1 MVWRHGMRCGAR
13 RDRGRHSTW
22 TRARLLAVVVAIV
35 ALAACGGDA
44 GRVAG
49 FPLTSQVL
57 RTVRGERP
65 FALRLGDAT
74 AHASCAPAD
83 TGRLVPSVSCA
94 ALSRASVDSLIVLT
108 GVVKRAMTA
117 TPSPDALWAQAL
129 LDLLSPARD
138 PRQLDRVIARLR
150 DVQGREP
157 LGAPERAAVA
167 NHLAIAHMVRAA
179 LREDARD
186 LFAALDYV
194 EQAAAADSSGG
205 ALRFNRAMLHGQM
218 GTIRRARQEWGR
230 LLAVE
235 RDAGWRAEGER
246 WLAALPREQAASFGE
261 MTTEAVQRDPQGAR
275 EYALDSLVPRWG
287 RATTQ
292 GDAEQ
297 ARALYDTLQLAGRE
311 LLALRG
317 DSSVWHVAQEMAAD
331 ASKATVLAR
340 AAAQAARGTADYVA
354 TMYDSSVARLTPA
367 IADLR
372 SGGATAMAD
381 WWELHLAGAF
391 MQQQRYDAAHR
402 HFSGVLDRARARG
415 DRALVART
423 LWGSGV
429 LVGRAGALDDAE
441 RRFAE
446 ARRLFREIGESL
458 NAARMLTMVAD
469 VQGYMGRAVES
480 ATSAY
485 LGFTEAARSER
496 SARYEDHLLVADQLG
511 IEGRRNAALH
521 YTSEAVLVAGTSDRV
536 KDLPEAL
543 GRMALAQVAL
553 GERAGAERSL
563 ARARSLV
570 AAVADTAMRSRLA
583 AELAR
588 AELQLVRDRDP
599 EGGVALV
606 NEARRYF
613 ASNPIDD
620 APLLY
625 ARGVLALRTGD
636 SSAALVDLAN
646 SVRLSRSQA
655 PNVTPQ
661 EARALLSTL
670 RDAQRT
676 LVAVALARGDTVAA
690 YAETARLPSLALQE
704 SSAPVVASALA
715 KGRAELRFV
724 TLDDRVLV
732 WVRGSGR
739 ATVAV
744 VPMRTDSLRVQLA
757 RFIDV
762 LRAGEDTTRARDLG
776 RAFYRDF
783 IAPHERQLADITA
796 LDVYTDG
803 VLGDLPIGAL
813 VDDRGRWLGERF
825 AIEYVVPAGR
835 RRGGG
840 GKVTSSV
847 PLLVG
852 DPSWRREEHPGLE
865 PLRWAEEEVRQV
877 AALYP
882 KSTVITGR
890 AATKA
895 TLLAEMPRHAV
906 LHFAGHS
913 RVVVER
919 PETSHLVL
927 ASAGRF
933 ADGILTA
940 AEIAALDLRGVEL
953 VVLSSCGRTRDD
965 ASSLGEV
972 NALAVAFLDA
982 GVGRVVAS
990 GWEVEDGGGAVL
1002 IARTIGVQR
1011 ESDSARASPRAPPP
1025 SRSVG
1030 NGFWMFRSSQP

>member
-1 MVWRHGMRCGAR
+1 MWCGAR
-13 RDRGRHSTW
+13 REVRWHAIG
-22 TRARLLAVVVAIV
+22 TRVRFLVLAVAIV
-35 ALAACGGDA
+35 AVVACGRDA
-44 GRVAG
+44 GRVDG

-65 FALRLGDAT
+65 FALRLGDAA
-74 AHASCAPAD
+74 AHAPCAPAD
-83 TGRLVPSVSCA
+83 TGRLFPSVSCSL
-94 ALSRASVDSLIVLT
+94 LSQESVDSLVVLT
-108 GVVKRAMTA
+108 GVVKRAMTVS
-117 TPSPDALWAQAL
+117 PSPDALWAQAL

-150 DVQGREP
+150 DVQGREQV
-157 LGAPERAAVA
+157 GAPARAAVA
-167 NHLAIAHMVRAA
+167 NHLAIAHMARAA

-186 LFAALDYV
+186 LFSALDYV
-194 EQAAAADSSGG
+194 EQTASVDSASPW
-205 ALRFNRAMLHGQM
+205 LRFNRALIHGQM
-218 GTIRRARQEWGR
+218 GTNRRAREEWGR

-235 RDAGWRAEGER
+235 RDPGWRAESEQR
-246 WLAALPREQAASFGE
+246 EAALPREQVASFGE
-261 MTTEAVQRDPQGAR
+261 VTAEAVRRDPQGAR

-287 RATTQ
+287 RATMQ
-292 GDAEQ
+292 GDDVG
-297 ARALYDTLQLAGRE
+297 ARALRDMLQLAGRE
-311 LLALRG
+311 LLALSG
-317 DSSVWHVAQEMAAD
+317 DSSVWHVAQEVDAD
-331 ASKATVLAR
+331 AGEAAVLAR
-340 AAAQAARGTADYVA
+340 AADLAARGAADYVA

-367 IADLR
+367 ITDLR
-372 SGGATAMAD
+372 NGGAMAMAD
-381 WWELHLAGAF
+381 WAELRLGGAR
-391 MQQQRYDAAHR
+391 MQQRRYDVAR
-402 HFSGVLDRARARG
+402 SHFSTVLDGARARG
-415 DRALVART
+415 DRALVARA

-429 LVGRAGALDDAE
+429 LVGRTGALDDAE
-441 RRFAE
+441 RRFAD
-446 ARRLFREIGESL
+446 ARRTFREIGETL
-458 NAARMLTMVAD
+458 NTAQTATLLAD
-469 VQGYMGRAVES
+469 VQGYMGRALES
-480 ATSAY
+480 ATSAFI
-485 LGFTEAARSER
+485 GFTEAAKGAR
-496 SARYEDHLLVADQLG
+496 SARYEDYLLVADQLG
-511 IEGRRNAALH
+511 TEGRRHAALH
-521 YTSEAVLVAGTSDRV
+521 YTSEAVLLAGTSPRG

-563 ARARSLV
+563 ARARSRV
-570 AAVADTAMRSRLA
+570 GTVPDTAMRSRLT

-588 AELQLVRDRDP
+588 TEMRLVGDRDP
-599 EGGVALV
+599 RRGVAMA
-606 NEARRYF
+606 NEAHRYF

-625 ARGVLALRTGD
+625 TRGVLALRTGD
-636 SSAALVDLAN
+636 SSAALADLTN
-646 SVRLSRSQA
+646 SVRLTRSQA

-661 EARALLSTL
+661 EARALLATL
-670 RDAQRT
+670 RDAHRT
-676 LVAVALARGDTVAA
+676 LIAVALARGDTAAA
-690 YAETARLPSLALQE
+690 YEETARLPSLALQE

-739 ATVAV
+739 ASVAV
-744 VPMRTDSLRVQLA
+744 VPMRQDSLRLQLA

-776 RAFYRDF
+776 RTSYRDF
-783 IAPHERQLADITA
+783 IAPHERQLTEVTA

-803 VLGDLPIGAL
+803 VLGDLPIAAL

-825 AIEYVVPAGR
+825 TIEYVVPAGR
-835 RRGGG
+835 RRGGSE
-840 GKVTSSV
+840 KVASPV

-852 DPSWRREEHPGLE
+852 DPAWRREEHPGLE

-882 KSTVITGR
+882 KATVITGR

-895 TLLAEMPRHAV
+895 ALLAEMPKHAV

-982 GVGRVVAS
+982 GVRRVVAS
-990 GWEVEDGGGAVL
+990 GWEVEDG
-1002 IARTIGVQR
+1002 R
-1011 ESDSARASPRAPPP
+1011 ERFLPFRSAPDETDSLRASPRTSPPTA
-1025 SRSVG
+1025 RALD
-1030 NGFWMFRSSQP
+1030 GFRMFRSSQP